1 MSQPNTDSKYQILSE
16 LDHILTRAGMYIGS
30 TTDIITPC
38 ALYQPSK
45 NRFVIVDQAVT
56 NAALQKLFDEILS
69 NSVDEHRR
77 VDSLFRI
84 DTISVNVKT
93 DGTITVRD
101 NGGISIAE
109 HKQASKL
116 YGRSILIPELI
127 FGILRTSS
135 NYDDSKERNVVG
147 TNGLG
152 AKLTNIFSK
161 SFRVTTADGKQKV
174 TIQWEN
180 NMRSCNVGKL
190 EKVDK
195 AEHFTEIEFQLDLER
210 LGFESLDLAHIRQMQ
225 KRCIDACAT
234 NPKLVMQ
241 FSSDIAEGKLNG
253 MYQFKKFEDY
263 SKLYYQHVESD
274 KILSFVGN
282 ANQPM
287 KEFRLVII
295 PESLNCGNVGFVNGA
310 LCSSGTHMKIIQ
322 KQIVDHILEYCKKNG
337 MELFTERDVLNTI
350 TMFVS
355 CDVRNPVY
363 DSQTKTNLTS
373 KLTRFDLRLSDAFL
387 KQILQS
393 DIIKQLELYWETKY
407 AAEKRKETRKLNA
420 ALKQTK
426 VSKKLIACTS
436 RAVNKELLIFEGNS
450 ASAGFR
456 KFRNPQTQS
465 AYLLRGKIRNAFN
478 LERAKILENQELREI
493 IALLNLQFDDAKK
506 NLKQLEYSKIIVY
519 SDADPDG
526 GHICGLLLAFLTK
539 HFREL
544 IEAGRVYRAI
554 TPIVVA
560 YNAKTKEKRYFYT
573 QQEFDTAYKTDKFLS
588 KFEVRYTKGLGG
600 LDDNDYQV
608 ILSQQKLVRFRIQD
622 ATDVESVQVWFDK
635 DSTERKKILL
645 DSNNEGE

>member
-1 MSQPNTDSKYQILSE
+1 MNQSQSENKYQILSE

-30 TTDIITPC
+30 TTDIVAQC
-38 ALYQPSK
+38 SLYQPSK
-45 NRFVIVDQAVT
+45 NRFVIVPNAIT

-84 DTISVNVKT
+84 DTISVTVNS
-93 DGTITVRD
+93 DGTIKVRD
-101 NGGISIAE
+101 NGGISITE

-116 YGRSILIPELI
+116 YDRKILIPELI

-135 NYDDSKERNVVG
+135 NYDDTQSRNVVG

-152 AKLTNIFSK
+152 AKLTNIFSN
-161 SFRVTTADGKQKV
+161 SFRVTTADGKQKI
-174 TIQWEN
+174 TIQWREI
-180 NMRSCNVGKL
+180 MRSCDVGTP
-190 EKVDK
+190 EKSS
-195 AEHFTEIEFQLDLER
+195 EHFTEIEFKLDLER
-210 LGFESLDLAHIRQMQ
+210 LGFESLDLSHIRQMQ
-225 KRCIDACAT
+225 KRCIDACAV
-234 NPKLVMQ
+234 NPKLVLQ
-241 FSSDIAEGKLNG
+241 FTSDIAEGKLNG
-253 MYQFKKFEDY
+253 MYQFNSFKDY
-263 SKLYYQHVESD
+263 TKLYYPEIEDS
-274 KILSFVGN
+274 KILTFKGGSNNFN
-282 ANQPM
+282 
-287 KEFRLVII
+287 LVLV
-295 PESLNCGNVGFVNGA
+295 PESLDCGNIGFVNGA
-310 LCSSGTHMKIIQ
+310 LCSSGTHMKTVQ
-322 KQIVDHILEYCKKNG
+322 KQIVDTILMYCKKNG

-373 KLTRFDLRLSDAFL
+373 KLNRFDLKLTDEFL
-387 KQILQS
+387 KKILQS
-393 DIIKQLELYWETKY
+393 DIIRQLEIYWETKY
-407 AAEKRKETRKLNA
+407 AAEKRKETRKLNQ
-420 ALKQTK
+420 ALKATK
-426 VSKKLIACTS
+426 VSKKLIVCTS
-436 RAVNKELLIFEGNS
+436 KSLQKELLIFEGNS

-478 LERAKILENQELREI
+478 LECAKILENQELREI

-506 NLKQLEYSKIIVY
+506 NLKNLEYSKIIVY

-539 HFREL
+539 HFKEL
-544 IEAGRVYRAI
+544 IESGRLYRAI

-560 YNAKTKEKRYFYT
+560 VNHKTKEKRYYYT
-573 QQEFDTAYKTDKFLS
+573 QQEFDDAVKSDKSILT
-588 KFEVRYTKGLGG
+588 KFEIRYTKGLGG

-622 ATDVESVQVWFDK
+622 SHDIESVQIWFDK

-645 DSNNEGE
+645 DSNENE